1 MDGRYLKSEM
11 AGEMPGMGPYS
22 GLGLIGFDN
31 ISKKFVATWADNPLG
46 LVPPQLQAIGF
57 DPSDFT
63 TGVGSYHQKFQV
75 VRRSA
80 DALGNR
86 VIGYLG
92 GVDINQGRL
101 DTWGHHGSAWIPPD
115 RPSRQPSVRAFHD
128 VHVRITG
135 PAQPSEL

>member
-1 MDGRYLKSEM
+1 VL
-11 AGEMPGMGPYS
+11 
-22 GLGLIGFDN
+22 GFDHR
-31 ISKKFVATWADNPLG
+31 DY
-46 LVPPQLQAIGF
+46 
-57 DPSDFT
+57 T

-75 VRRSA
+75 VRRSL
-80 DALGNR
+80 DPVDGR

-135 PAQPSEL
+135 PAAADVAHTFERRWLFDTSRRPANVPERPPAFFAPASAA